1 MKRHSLFIVAS
12 LVWSIGHSAGAPQG
26 SVDPMYAKWHV
37 PPELNASEPQ
47 EIKPH
52 WAKRLEGYLPARD
65 GTELRYSVLLPAG
78 KGPFPVIINYSGYD
92 AGAIGGLAYLHND
105 TTFSTSLDQTL
116 LDHGYAVMGLQAR
129 GTGCSQGTFDFL
141 GPSYG
146 RDGAD
151 AVEWAARQSWS
162 DGDVGMANWSWA
174 GMSQIATA
182 SNRPPHLKAIAPGMA
197 MTDPRSDSWEIGGVP
212 SQGFV
217 TGWWQFL
224 HSRWLAIRRSAVAEH
239 DQRCVAQVERNY
251 AAGETPAINLPS
263 QLIRH
268 PLRDAWI
275 QERTIL
281 DLADRIQVPVLSI
294 EAFQDGITTARAGYY
309 REKLDPSK
317 VWLVQT
323 NGNHDLYE
331 SLRYRTVLVA
341 FLDHFVK
348 GRSNGFD
355 RQPHVQVWME
365 STTQGTLPHQR
376 DENAVPGWVIDRDR
390 LPVEMDALTL
400 TLDSGNRL
408 STDGKNGG
416 APDSYQYP
424 VPGPAVNLDPFKP
437 AWGALSPQW
446 RQGSVAY
453 TSAPLGKSIVIYGPV
468 SANLWVS
475 TTQSDSDLEVTLTD
489 VRPDGEEQYVQR
501 GWLRLSDRA
510 LDERRST
517 IHLPILCDLPRCIAA
532 VTPGVPVLARVELTK
547 VAQAFRAGDR
557 IRIWIDTPSATG
569 GNSFDHSSL
578 PETNQIWHDAAHR
591 SQVVFGVIPG
601 VQVPARRPMCG
612 TVLMQPCREDP
623 LH

>member
-1 MKRHSLFIVAS
+1 MKRHSLFILAS
-12 LVWSIGHSAGAPQG
+12 LVWSIGQSAGAPQG
-26 SVDPMYAKWHV
+26 TVDPMFAKWQV
-37 PPELNASEPQ
+37 TPEFYFYQPQ

-52 WAKRLEGYLPARD
+52 WAKRVEGYLPARD

-92 AGAIGGLAYLHND
+92 PGAIGGLAYLHND

-129 GTGCSQGTFDFL
+129 GTGCSQGSFDFL

-217 TGWWQFL
+217 TTWWQFL

-239 DQRCVAQVERNY
+239 DERCVAQVDRNHE
-251 AAGETPAINLPS
+251 AGETPASNLPS

-275 QERTIL
+275 QQRTIL
-281 DLADRIQVPVLSI
+281 NLAYRIQVPVLSM

-309 REKLDPSK
+309 RERLDPNK

-323 NGNHDLYE
+323 NGSHDLYE
-331 SLRYRTVLVA
+331 SLRYRTELIA

-348 GRSNGFD
+348 GTSNGFD
-355 RQPHVQVWME
+355 RQPHVQVWMD
-365 STTQGTLPHQR
+365 STTTGTLPHER
-376 DENAVPGWVIDRDR
+376 DQNAVPGWVIQEDR
-390 LPVEMDALTL
+390 LPVKVDALTF
-400 TLDSGNRL
+400 TLGGGNRL
-408 STDGKNGG
+408 EMDGKSGG
-416 APDSYQYP
+416 SPDSYQYP
-424 VPGPAVNLDPFKP
+424 VPGPAVNLDPYKP
-437 AWGALSPQW
+437 AWDPLSPQW

-453 TSAPLGKSIVIYGPV
+453 TSAPLEKSLVIYGPV

-475 TTQSDSDLEVTLTD
+475 TTQSDSDLQVTLTD

-510 LDERRST
+510 IDERRST
-517 IHLPILCDLPRCIAA
+517 IHLPILCDVPKCIQA

-547 VAQAFRAGDR
+547 VAQALRAGDR
-557 IRIWIDTPSATG
+557 IRVWIDTPSATG

-578 PETNQIWHDAAHR
+578 PATDQIWHDAAHP
-591 SQVVFGVIPG
+591 SQIVFGVLPG
-601 VQVPARRPMCG
+601 VQVPAQRPGCG
-612 TVLMQPCREDP
+612 TTLMQPCRQDP
-623 LH
+623 LR

>member
-1 MKRHSLFIVAS
+1 MKRRNLFMLVSLA
-12 LVWSIGHSAGAPQG
+12 WAIGQSAGAAPAT
-26 SVDPMYAKWHV
+26 VDPMFAKWHV
-37 PPELNASEPQ
+37 PPQLDFSQPQ

-52 WAKRLEGYLPARD
+52 WAKRLEGYLPTRD

-92 AGAIGGLAYLHND
+92 PGAIGGLAYLHND

-116 LDHGYAVMGLQAR
+116 LDHGYALVGLQAR

-151 AVEWAARQSWS
+151 AVEWVARQKWS

-174 GMSQIATA
+174 GMSQVATA

-239 DQRCVAQVERNY
+239 DQRCVAQVDRNY

-281 DLADRIQVPVLSI
+281 NLADRIQVPVLSM

-323 NGNHDLYE
+323 NGSHDLYE

-348 GRSNGFD
+348 GMNNGFQ

-365 STTQGTLPHQR
+365 STTTGILPHQR
-376 DENAVPGWVIDRDR
+376 DQNAVPGWVIHRDS
-390 LPVEMDALTL
+390 LPVKLDALTL
-400 TLDSGNRL
+400 TLRSGNRL
-408 STDGKNGG
+408 DMDGKSGG

-424 VPGPAVNLDPFKP
+424 VPGPAVNLNPYKP
-437 AWGALSPQW
+437 VWGPLSPQW
-446 RQGSVAY
+446 RQGSAAY
-453 TSAPLGKSIVIYGPV
+453 TSAPLAKSIVIYGPV
-468 SANLWVS
+468 SANLWVA
-475 TTQSDSDLEVTLTD
+475 TTQSDSDLQVTLTD
-489 VRPDGEEQYVQR
+489 LRPDGEEQYVQR

-517 IHLPILCDLPRCIAA
+517 LHLPILCDLPRCIAA
-532 VTPGVPVLARVELTK
+532 LTPGVPVLARVELTK
-547 VAQAFRAGDR
+547 VGQAFRAGDR

-578 PETNQIWHDAAHR
+578 PATNQIWHDAAHQ

-601 VQVPARRPMCG
+601 VQVPSQRPACG
-612 TVLMQPCREDP
+612 TTLMQPCRQDP
-623 LH
+623 FR